1 MMKWVAALLIVIGLA
16 FCSSS
21 ALAQDDLGVPD
32 DASMT
37 PPPTFIKPADVLKM
51 MQDKDTS
58 FVLVDTQ
65 PEEAFADG
73 HIPGAINYPW
83 VQQVRPPISLPR
95 DKMLVLYCPCN
106 HDEDSIDMYKKLAE
120 FGYLNTKILEGG
132 WYKWVA
138 LKYPVDGTDA
148 ADAIK
153 MANAAAASGETS
165 SSASPS
171 SSSSSAP
178 AAPAG
183 AAVATTSGPLTSGR
197 PVGAVTP
204 SLRVI
209 DVTGKYKGQDTCYV
223 CEYGTAPTV
232 IGFFPK
238 PSDQAADMI
247 VKLNA
252 LVQANKNLKGFVVM
266 INGAD
271 SKDWLTKLAA
281 DKGITIP
288 MVYFAK
294 GTSDTGMRLYKLN
307 PAAENTILVNV
318 NRQVFANFVNTTDDT
333 FQNVVE
339 ASTKMLASAP
349 AASSGNGQ

>member
-1 MMKWVAALLIVIGLA
+1 MMKWIAALIVVLGLA

-21 ALAQDDLGVPD
+21 ALAQDDVGMPD
-32 DASMT
+32 DASMV
-37 PPPTFIKPADVLKM
+37 PPVTFIKPAEVLKM
-51 MQDKDTS
+51 MNDHDTS

-73 HIPGAINYPW
+73 HIPGAINFPW

-120 FGYLNTKILEGG
+120 FGYLNTKVLEGG

-138 LKYPVDGTDA
+138 LKYPVEGTDA

-165 SSASPS
+165 
-171 SSSSSAP
+171 AP
-178 AAPAG
+178 AAPADT
-183 AAVATTSGPLTSGR
+183 ATATTSGPLTSGR

-232 IGFFPK
+232 IGFFQK

-247 VKLNA
+247 VKLNG
-252 LVQANKNLKGFVVM
+252 LVQSNKNLKGFIVM
-266 INGAD
+266 INGPE

-281 DKGITIP
+281 DKNITIP
-288 MVYFAK
+288 MVYLAK
-294 GTSDTGMRLYKLN
+294 GTQDTGMRLYKLN
-307 PAAENTILVNV
+307 PAADNTILVND
-318 NRQVFANFVNTTDDT
+318 NRQVFANFVNTTDAT
-333 FQNVVE
+333 FQNVVD

-349 AASSGNGQ
+349 ASSSGNGQ

>member
-1 MMKWVAALLIVIGLA
+1 M
-16 FCSSS
+16 
-21 ALAQDDLGVPD
+21 
-32 DASMT
+32 
-37 PPPTFIKPADVLKM
+37 
-51 MQDKDTS
+51 
-58 FVLVDTQ
+58 
-65 PEEAFADG
+65 
-73 HIPGAINYPW
+73 
-83 VQQVRPPISLPR
+83 
-95 DKMLVLYCPCN
+95 
-106 HDEDSIDMYKKLAE
+106 
-120 FGYLNTKILEGG
+120 
-132 WYKWVA
+132 
-138 LKYPVDGTDA
+138 
-148 ADAIK
+148 
-153 MANAAAASGETS
+153 
-165 SSASPS
+165 
-171 SSSSSAP
+171 
-178 AAPAG
+178 
-183 AAVATTSGPLTSGR
+183 
-197 PVGAVTP
+197 GAVTP
-204 SLRVI
+204 SQRVI
-209 DVTGKYKGQDTCYV
+209 DVSGKYKGQDTCYV

-307 PAAENTILVNV
+307 PTAENTILVNI
-318 NRQVFANFVNTTDDT
+318 NRQVYANFVNTTDDT